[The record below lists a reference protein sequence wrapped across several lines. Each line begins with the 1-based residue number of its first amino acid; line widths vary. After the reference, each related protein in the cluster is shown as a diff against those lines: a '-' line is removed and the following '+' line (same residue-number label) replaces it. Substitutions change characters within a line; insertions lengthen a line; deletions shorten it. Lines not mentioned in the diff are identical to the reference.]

1 MADAC
6 SDLCR
11 VHDPRPRDLRTRR
24 HGDLGRFLFLLLYV
38 GIALVVLQAG
48 YLAVAYLVIGRR
60 RDRPAHGDPGAPEP
74 TRDMMTM
81 RTLRGPTSGERR

>member
-1 MADAC
+1 MHVVTFALSMTLA
-6 SDLCR
+6 
-11 VHDPRPRDLRTRR
+11 
-24 HGDLGRFLFLLLYV
+24 LGAFVLVAIALWGGSWFMLLYI